1 MQSKVESPQL
11 RACPPGPWLQS
22 SKMVPAIRGG
32 LEPETAAQHVFFLAV
47 IA

>member
-1 MQSKVESPQL
+1 
-11 RACPPGPWLQS
+11 
-22 SKMVPAIRGG
+22 MVPVIRGG